1 MSTRRMS
8 GEERRS
14 QLLKVAREVFAR
26 RGYRAT
32 TADVAREA
40 GVSEALV
47 VKHFR
52 SKEELFRAA
61 VLEPLA
67 WLVEWALRQELE
79 VAQAADPRHPLEY
92 LERQVTF
99 GTTVGRLVRE
109 HGPIL
114 LTALREAPSF
124 PEDSARLQ
132 ARLRALIDEFVE
144 MVGHFSGQEPFRRFP
159 ARASMYWAIGGL
171 ALAALMGEDP
181 EESARGYFEMA
192 LFGLLTD
199 EARRSAG
206 R

>member
-1 MSTRRMS
+1 MS

-14 QLLKVAREVFAR
+14 QLLTVARDVFTR

-32 TADVAREA
+32 TADVARGA

-47 VKHFR
+47 VKHFG

-67 WLVEWALRQELE
+67 QLVEWSLRQELE
-79 VAQAADPRHPLEY
+79 VAQAADPHHPHEY

-99 GTTVGRLVRE
+99 GTTVGELVRD
-109 HGPIL
+109 HGAIL

-124 PEDSARLQ
+124 PEDSARML
-132 ARLRALIDEFVE
+132 ARLRQLVDEFVE
-144 MVGHFSGQEPFRRFP
+144 MVGHFSGREPFREFP

-171 ALAALMGEDP
+171 TLAALMGEDP
-181 EESARGYFEMA
+181 GESARAYFEMA

-199 EARRSAG
+199 EARRG
-206 R
+206 VDR